1 MRPSRTNVGEF
12 HAVAVS
18 RIRALAKECAEP
30 GWDGAD
36 ARPLDHRAAISA
48 EEFIRALPH
57 ELPAP
62 EVSPEPDGS
71 LSLDWIRSRERL
83 FSVSVGTTNRLAYA
97 WLNGTK
103 SGHGTADFDGETIP
117 RRIMEG
123 IVAVVTR
130 YAEVVRC

>member
-1 MRPSRTNVGEF
+1 
-12 HAVAVS
+12 
-18 RIRALAKECAEP
+18 
-30 GWDGAD
+30 
-36 ARPLDHRAAISA
+36 
-48 EEFIRALPH
+48 
-57 ELPAP
+57 
-62 EVSPEPDGS
+62 VSPEPDGS

-123 IVAVVTR
+123 IVAVVAR
-130 YAEVVRC
+130 YAKVVRR